1 MKDLSPI
8 VSHNLTELRK
18 GRGLTQ
24 GQLAE
29 KFAYSD
35 KSISKWEHGEALP
48 NLNTLQELADFYGVT
63 LDYLTHVES
72 DISLQERGKNDPVAE
87 KINKSII
94 ATLGVTFIWTIAICG
109 VVGCILFKTTWP
121 YWLPLIWAIP
131 LSFFALSWFNHKWGK
146 REWSLPIQLCFIWTL
161 VSAAY
166 VEVGMDFGM
175 EGWQLWVILLVG
187 IPLTVA
193 QIFYQRLKKTR

>member
-8 VSHNLTELRK
+8 VSHNLAELRK
-18 GRGLTQ
+18 GRSFTQ

-48 NLNTLQELADFYGVT
+48 DLNTLQELADFYGVT

-72 DISLQERGKNDPVAE
+72 DISLQERGKNDPIAE
-87 KINKSII
+87 KVNKSII
-94 ATLGVTFIWTIAICG
+94 AALSVTFIWTIAICAL
-109 VVGCILFKTTWP
+109 VACVLFETRWP
-121 YWLPLIWAIP
+121 YWLPLIWAVP
-131 LSFFALSWFNHKWGK
+131 SSFCDLSWFNHKWGK
-146 REWSLPIQLCFIWTL
+146 TEWSLPLQLCFIWTF

-166 VEVGMDFGM
+166 VEVGMDFANQ
-175 EGWQLWVILLVG
+175 GWQLWIILLLGV
-187 IPLTVA
+187 PLTVA